1 MKKTTPIFRIMLFLF
16 TITFMSCGDANKTD
30 VFSDTK
36 EVCEESVKKECC
48 VTEETDTTI
57 HETITK

>member
-1 MKKTTPIFRIMLFLF
+1 
-16 TITFMSCGDANKTD
+16 MSCGDANKTD

-48 VTEETDTTI
+48 ATEETDTTI